1 MEMHTGQRL
10 ASAAVV
16 AASIAAFAGC
26 SHHHKDSAMAG
37 SASNQPAPGSEVPV
51 KMADLPAAVRATLEK
66 EAAGGKVMEV
76 EKEMQNGKT
85 VYSAD
90 VMVKGQTWDITVD
103 ESGKVIKKEMEKAN
117 AYEKDKNVK

>member
-26 SHHHKDSAMAG
+26 SHHHKDGATAG
-37 SASNQPAPGSEVPV
+37 SASNTPAAPGETPV
-51 KMADLPAAVRATLEK
+51 KMADLPVAVRATLEK

-117 AYEKDKNVK
+117 AYEKDKTVK